1 VAWYIIP
8 DAWTFDVGGQRV
20 TGAWY
25 PSTNSIVLAAQA
37 GEFGDLVRHE
47 MLHAL
52 LGRAETGTH
61 PRAQFVGRCG
71 GIVTCDDRCIA
82 DGGAPLPPSADALAV
97 RPEDLEAA
105 VTVAPQAPSSAM
117 WDGYFMMIV
126 TARNPSNSPVIV
138 QLPSSGDA
146 GPPVSFSYE
155 IEGSGYSTNYN
166 IRANVP
172 EVTRFAAGEAKQFIF
187 DFRIGPTG
195 TRYRLPPGTYR
206 FKGAY
211 SDVWAPD
218 PATVTVRP

>member
-1 VAWYIIP
+1 MAWYIIT
-8 DAWTFDVGGQRV
+8 DAWTCDAGGERV

-37 GEFGDLVRHE
+37 EEFGDLVRHE

-52 LGRAETGTH
+52 LGRAEPGTH

-82 DGGAPLPPSADALAV
+82 EGAPLPLPAGTLAV
-97 RPEDLEAA
+97 RPEDLEVA
-105 VTVAPQAPSSAM
+105 VTVTPQSPSSAT

-138 QLPSSGDA
+138 QLPSSGFA
-146 GPPVSFSYE
+146 GPPVSFSYK
-155 IEGSGYSTNYN
+155 IEGSGYSFNYN
-166 IRANVP
+166 VRADVP
-172 EVTRFAAGEAKQFIF
+172 EVIRFAAGEAKQFIF

-211 SDVWAPD
+211 SDVWAAD